1 MLSRC
6 PGSAKCPVRTTRPH
20 PLYYSTQMLLAVVC
34 FQLLWDI
41 MWGVGG
47 FVVVGPVF
55 FHFASPSPGPLL
67 LVPPQI
73 ARPRGSGG
81 LGAKPGR
88 FSEGLGL
95 GGGGVPMN

>member
-6 PGSAKCPVRTTRPH
+6 PGSAKCPVRSTRPH
-20 PLYYSTQMLLAVVC
+20 PLYYSTQMLLAAVC

-55 FHFASPSPGPLL
+55 FHFASPPGPLL

-81 LGAKPGR
+81 RGAKPGG
-88 FSEGLGL
+88 FSERLGWV
-95 GGGGVPMN
+95 GEGSP